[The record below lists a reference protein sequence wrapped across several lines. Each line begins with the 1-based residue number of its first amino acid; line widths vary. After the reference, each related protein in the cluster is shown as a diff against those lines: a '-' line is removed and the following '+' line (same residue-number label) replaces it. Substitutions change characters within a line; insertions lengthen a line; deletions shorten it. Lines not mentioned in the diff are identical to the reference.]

1 MTPECTFGQLLGLG
15 EAWRAV
21 EARLEA
27 SSATFVLKLEK
38 TAALWP
44 EERARAG
51 TTVTCNDHVEPFLRR
66 HLNVFNKEG
75 VIVCALP
82 RGCRSNDGKVYRV
95 TPPWEGRNKYFTQE
109 IEIVAL
115 TFIREMP
122 MKRADQILGESHMR
136 MPG

>member
-1 MTPECTFGQLLGLG
+1 MTPEETFGQLLGLG
-15 EAWRAV
+15 DAWRAV

-38 TAALWP
+38 TAAFWP
-44 EERARAG
+44 AERARAG
-51 TTVTCNDHVEPFLRR
+51 TTVTCNDHVEPLLWR
-66 HLNVFNKEG
+66 HLNVFNKEC

-95 TPPWEGRNKYFTQE
+95 TPPLEGRNKYFTKEFE
-109 IEIVAL
+109 IIAVTL
-115 TFIREMP
+115 MREMP
-122 MKRADQILGESHMR
+122 MKRAEQIPGESHTR